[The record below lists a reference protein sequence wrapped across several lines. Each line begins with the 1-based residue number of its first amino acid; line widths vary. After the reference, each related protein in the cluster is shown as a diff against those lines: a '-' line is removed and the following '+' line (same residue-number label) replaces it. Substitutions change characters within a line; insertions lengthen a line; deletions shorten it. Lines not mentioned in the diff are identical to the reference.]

1 MFPDMNTPNMLF
13 GGVKFSDVPICH
25 IKSSRNNTIL
35 HVTKVNGKFL
45 KYFITF

>member
-1 MFPDMNTPNMLF
+1 MLF

-35 HVTKVNGKFL
+35 HVTKVNGKSLSF
-45 KYFITF
+45 